1 MMVVYFFEAHTP
13 EYDYD
18 LQEAE
23 KTLEAKR
30 GGDKKISSSFVSE
43 CNGSKLVRNHPC
55 WSIICGELNWGRPV
69 AAMEVCTMYYVYT
82 WPLLLKK

>member
-43 CNGSKLVRNHPC
+43 CKGSKLVRNHPC
-55 WSIICGELNWGRPV
+55 
-69 AAMEVCTMYYVYT
+69 
-82 WPLLLKK
+82 

>member
-1 MMVVYFFEAHTP
+1 MMVVYFFEAHTL

-43 CNGSKLVRNHPC
+43 CKGIKLVRNIPADQFFVG
-55 WSIICGELNWGRPV
+55 S
-69 AAMEVCTMYYVYT
+69 
-82 WPLLLKK
+82 